1 MRLRPCGRRLSRSS
15 ARCRS
20 RHSVPELS
28 SGSGFVVLEQEAGYP
43 VGSFSS
49 VRAAGLPFYLVHA
62 PGGFYALSWNW
73 SGPPAGY
80 RSSCRPRVDE
90 ERMELY
96 LHGVQGSPGP
106 RRAGNHQTARRGP
119 RRPAPSLPRKARLG
133 RPRAAP
139 SRDQQDGPTAHS
151 AAPLARVARR
161 RLNAQE
167 TRPSGCCLDR

>member
-1 MRLRPCGRRLSRSS
+1 M
-15 ARCRS
+15 
-20 RHSVPELS
+20 
-28 SGSGFVVLEQEAGYP
+28 VLEQEAGYP

-96 LHGVQGSPGP
+96 C
-106 RRAGNHQTARRGP
+106 TECKARRDRVGQVII
-119 RRPAPSLPRKARLG
+119 RPPGADRDDPLHLSRAKLAWDGHVLLHPGTNQMGLPPIPQRLWPG
-133 RPRAAP
+133 WRGG
-139 SRDQQDGPTAHS
+139 D
-151 AAPLARVARR
+151 
-161 RLNAQE
+161 
-167 TRPSGCCLDR
+167 